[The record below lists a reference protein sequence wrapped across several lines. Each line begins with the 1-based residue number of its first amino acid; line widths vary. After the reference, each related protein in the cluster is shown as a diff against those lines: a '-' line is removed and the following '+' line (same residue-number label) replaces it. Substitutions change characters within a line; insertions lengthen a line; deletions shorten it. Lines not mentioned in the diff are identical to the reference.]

1 MMDLA
6 FTGQLVGAFLMIC
19 VFSLLY
25 KENPFSRVAEHA
37 MIGVAAGYT
46 FVTNFWFIMNTGVK
60 GVTSGNPQYIIA
72 LVLGALLFANLSK
85 KWAWLSRYGLALIT
99 GTGVALAIS
108 RVVLTDILNQMV
120 SVAESFLTLSTP
132 VDWINS
138 ILMLIIVVSVV
149 SYFLFTNKTRPGFL
163 SPINKFGRYAMM
175 LSFGLMYGTTST
187 YRLNM
192 GIGRLDALLNPSIR
206 NYSYLMAAVI
216 LAAVIYWDL
225 RLRKK

>member
-1 MMDLA
+1 MDLL
-6 FTGQLVGAFLMIC
+6 FTGKIVGAFLMIC
-19 VFSLLY
+19 VFTLLY
-25 KENPFSRVAEHA
+25 KENPLSRVAEHA

-46 FVTNFWFIMNTGVK
+46 FVTNFWFIYNTGVK
-60 GVTSGNPQYIIA
+60 GIFNGNPQYILA

-108 RVVLTDILNQMV
+108 RVVLTDVLVQMKTV
-120 SVAESFLTLSTP
+120 VDPFLTLSTP
-132 VDWINS
+132 VSWINAT
-138 ILMLIIVVSVV
+138 LMLVITVSVL
-149 SYFLFTNKTRPGFL
+149 SYFLFTTKARSQTI
-163 SPINKFGRYAMM
+163 SPIYKFGRYAMM
-175 LSFGLMYGTTST
+175 LSFGMQYGQTAT
-187 YRLNM
+187 YRINM
-192 GIGRLDALLNPSIR
+192 AIGRLDALLAPAIR